1 MVRTGKAA
9 IAACRTGA
17 WSRNGNCSARNSDP
31 ARRGPW
37 SGPVAAAKLQ
47 RSVPQALAGRA
58 ARHLYGLADRVD
70 DLAQNLSG
78 GQKLRVAVARTF
90 VANPDLLLADEPTAA
105 LNGDRAT
112 KVMELLRRMGWSR
125 GMATL
130 LGTHDNRILTLV
142 AGGSSATR
150 RG

>member
-1 MVRTGKAA
+1 M
-9 IAACRTGA
+9 
-17 WSRNGNCSARNSDP
+17 
-31 ARRGPW
+31 
-37 SGPVAAAKLQ
+37 
-47 RSVPQALAGRA
+47 
-58 ARHLYGLADRVD
+58 YGLADRVD

-112 KVMELLRRMGWSR
+112 KVMELLRRMGLSR
-125 GMATL
+125 VMATL

-142 AGGSSATR
+142 NGRLIGDEAQLNVL
-150 RG
+150 